1 MASLKTKA
9 VNSVKITG
17 LTMAVVSLLQV
28 IQLVVLGR
36 VLGAEVF
43 GVIAL
48 IQIVIQFAQ
57 MYMDMGITD
66 AIIQKEKISRKQ
78 LSSLYWFSIVVGIFL
93 FLLMLVAAPL
103 IAGVFNQPELVGYIQ
118 VVGISFAIIPFGA
131 QFQTIA
137 TKNLDFKDISKY
149 EIIANLAGTVI
160 ILVLAVYYGLGAW
173 SLVYGFI
180 VISVIKT
187 LPWVIRGFRNEQ
199 TRPSWE
205 FDWSDIKEM
214 VSFGMYRLGS
224 NTANFFNTKIDQ
236 IVVGIML
243 GPLILGYYS
252 MAMSIVM
259 QPIQRLNPM
268 ITKVSFPLFSKIQND
283 QLRLRKV
290 YLFIIKLIMT
300 SNAPL
305 FAGLIVLAPYIIP
318 LLLGSGWDE
327 AIGIVQILSFYAL
340 FRALGNPS
348 GSLFI
353 AVGKVRWS
361 FYWQLSLLFV
371 IPLVAYFSSLT
382 GNIFIVAWSMAM
394 LRFVLF
400 FINYFIRIRF
410 IIGSSLKPLLISIF
424 IPIGYSFVMA
434 AVLEFLISSVSGL
447 PETGLIVASII
458 AGAGIYGGLLLL
470 FERKLLQEVKVLFV
484 KKAMVKRSIIE

>member
-17 LTMAVVSLLQV
+17 ITMAIVSLLQL

-43 GVIAL
+43 GMIAL

-66 AIIQKEKISRKQ
+66 AIIQKEKVSRKQ
-78 LSSLYWFSIVVGIFL
+78 LSSLYWFSIAVGVFL
-93 FLLMLVAAPL
+93 FMLLFLIAPL
-103 IAGVFNQPELVGYIQ
+103 IAEVFRQPELKGYIQ

-149 EIIANLAGTVI
+149 EIIANLVGTVI
-160 ILVLAVYYGLGAW
+160 TLMLAVYFKLGAW

-180 VISVIKT
+180 AVSILKTVPWAIK
-187 LPWVIRGFRNEQ
+187 GFRNEQ
-199 TRPSWE
+199 TRPTRE
-205 FDWSDIKEM
+205 FAWVDIKEM
-214 VSFGMYRLGS
+214 VSFGMYRLGA

-236 IVVGIML
+236 IVIGIML
-243 GPLILGYYS
+243 GPQILGYYS
-252 MAMSIVM
+252 MAMNIVM

-268 ITKVSFPLFSKIQND
+268 ITKVSFPVFSKIQKD
-283 QLRLRKV
+283 QFRLRKA

-300 SNAPL
+300 LNAPL
-305 FAGLIVLAPYIIP
+305 YAGLIVLAPYIVP
-318 LLLGSGWDE
+318 LLLGPGWIN
-327 AIGIVQILSFYAL
+327 AIIIVQILSAYAL

-361 FYWQLSLLFV
+361 FYWQLSLLFIV
-371 IPLVAYFSSLT
+371 PLVVYFSSLT
-382 GNIFIVAWSMAM
+382 GSIVIVATAMAM
-394 LRFVLF
+394 LRFLLF
-400 FINYFIRIRF
+400 FINYFIRIRL
-410 IIGSSLKPLLISIF
+410 IIGPSLSPLVKSIVFPIILSF
-424 IPIGYSFVMA
+424 IMA
-434 AVLEFLISSVSGL
+434 VVLEFMIHFTSGL
-447 PETGLIVASII
+447 AETGLIVTSVV
-458 AGAGIYGGLLLL
+458 AGAGVYALLLL
-470 FERKLLQEVKVLFV
+470 IFERKLLQEIKGLFA
-484 KKAMVKRSIIE
+484 KKAIV